1 MAKSYSIAEARER
14 FSEVVDRAASGT
26 PVRISRRGKPVAVL
40 VSATWFESRE
50 RRRPTFWEAYQA
62 FRKEL
67 ELADIDLDP
76 DEIWKDV
83 RDKSPG
89 RDFRF

>member
-26 PVRISRRGKPVAVL
+26 PVRISRRGTPVAV
-40 VSATWFESRE
+40 VVAATWFDSHE
-50 RRRPTFWEAYQA
+50 RRPTTFWEGYQA

-67 ELADIDLDP
+67 ELTGIDIRP
-76 DEIWKDV
+76 DEVFADV

-89 RDFRF
+89 RDVRF

>member
-1 MAKSYSIAEARER
+1 MPKSYSIAAARER
-14 FSEVVDRAASGT
+14 FAEVVDRAASGT

-40 VSATWFESRE
+40 VAATWFDAQE
-50 RRRPTFWEAYQA
+50 RGPTTFWEAYQA

-67 ELADIDLDP
+67 ERTGIDLRP
-76 DEIWKDV
+76 DEVFEGV